1 MNFFIRTACLYTV
14 TVLLSI
20 TFQLSYSSVNSE
32 SSDSIQKEELK
43 ILNNIKLYDN
53 LVKYWMLNFK
63 DYVHFDEYC
72 DFGYSELSKK
82 YNDKYVNNILLNLY
96 ELETKHTVINT
107 QINSTFNCA
116 YAIVTFDICT
126 DNSQS
131 KVRKKTKSKKQKTEG
146 RKKQFVIYH
155 DHDNGKIIEV
165 NNNQELI
172 TPYPN
177 ISEKNGLNCKL
188 SIFENM
194 LNHSIDINKPKQ
206 INILTKHGEFQIL
219 KLLYQCKDNFI
230 KNMNVREN
238 NSITMDI
245 KLFTYMDMC
254 PNCWTVWYRC
264 INDLQNLYKNNI
276 NCEQLNLDVS
286 VYSMKP
292 YKLDNHMYFSVL
304 NSPQENINTKRGNDI
319 FTCLNYI
326 EIYDIMNV
334 GRRRNRENTNC
345 NNKFSQQVDLDNLKV
360 IGKYYYLLKN
370 NKTKN
375 YKNYKNDSDVI
386 LYYYDNIKNTL
397 NNEKQI
403 ASKQY
408 INIGKKTLQN
418 SFFTKYLESLFI
430 HIIKANNYNNDVLC
444 IIKDCF
450 EKVIIEL
457 FNLHVRNY
465 DKELVENRVKSI
477 IEDTKKLIM
486 PSHIN
491 TANGYSFIRN
501 KKIIKNKLQEK
512 QYKIDQKENNG
523 FPQQRKKI
531 QKKKMNDHMYI
542 KEEENRYYNSSYDY
556 DEEDSDNDEY
566 ISDSDLYDDD
576 ELSK

>member
-1 MNFFIRTACLYTV
+1 MNFFIRISYLYNV
-14 TVLLSI
+14 IVLLSI

-32 SSDSIQKEELK
+32 SSNSRQKEELK

-82 YNDKYVNNILLNLY
+82 YNDEYVNDILLNLY

-155 DHDNGKIIEV
+155 DHNNGKIIEV

-194 LNHSIDINKPKQ
+194 LNHSIDIDKPKQ

-304 NSPQENINTKRGNDI
+304 NSPQENINKKTWYDI

-360 IGKYYYLLKN
+360 IRKYYYLLKN

-375 YKNYKNDSDVI
+375 YKNYKNDSNVI

-397 NNEKQI
+397 NKEKQT

-408 INIGKKTLQN
+408 INIGKKTFQN
-418 SFFTKYLESLFI
+418 SFFTKYLKSLFI
-430 HIIKANNYNNDVLC
+430 YLIKANNYNNDVFY

-450 EKVIIEL
+450 KKVIIEL

-486 PSHIN
+486 PISPIN
-491 TANGYSFIRN
+491 TANRYSFVRN
-501 KKIIKNKLQEK
+501 KEIIKNKLQEK
-512 QYKIDQKENNG
+512 QYKIDQKENND

-531 QKKKMNDHMYI
+531 RRKKMNDHMYI
-542 KEEENRYYNSSYDY
+542 KEEENKYYNSSYDY
-556 DEEDSDNDEY
+556 DEEDSD
-566 ISDSDLYDDD
+566 
-576 ELSK
+576 K